1 MKTAPWQPVEPRG
14 RIRFDDASRRRCAH
28 RTIVP
33 GAVDERRPRA
43 VNAPAAPR
51 TSTMPAPAGHCLLAI
66 LPSRSE
72 PARRRA
78 FSRSVLLW
86 CGPQPRTCTMSVARN
101 ADPALAAPSGAVDPA
116 AGEHAFPVRV
126 YYEDTDAAGIVY
138 YVNYL
143 KFAERARTEMLRL
156 LGREQQRMME
166 ADGVAFAVKS
176 ARVEYYRPARLDDAL
191 QIRTGLIEVAGAS
204 LKVRQRVFRGDELL
218 ADMQIRLA
226 VMDRNGRPARLPAD
240 IRAALA
246 PSADPNRAMR

>member
-1 MKTAPWQPVEPRG
+1 
-14 RIRFDDASRRRCAH
+14 
-28 RTIVP
+28 
-33 GAVDERRPRA
+33 
-43 VNAPAAPR
+43 
-51 TSTMPAPAGHCLLAI
+51 
-66 LPSRSE
+66 
-72 PARRRA
+72 
-78 FSRSVLLW
+78 
-86 CGPQPRTCTMSVARN
+86 MSVSRN

-138 YVNYL
+138 Y
-143 KFAERARTEMLRL
+143 L

-218 ADMQIRLA
+218 ADMQFRLA